1 MVNTSATGGYLTPT
15 VSPAPLEDELL
26 ANFIQEW
33 VVGITGLAGQY
44 VRPRW
49 QAEPPNIPQSSVNWA
64 AVGIVNRESDMY
76 AVEQHLAGGTSQ
88 IKRHEVMNILASF
101 YGPAA
106 DSYAH
111 LLREGMQLAQN
122 REVLT
127 KNNMGLVNSGEATTV
142 PELVKERWLYRVDL
156 PFSIRR
162 QIIRTY
168 SVLNLNSAT
177 IQLNNEQSVT
187 NINVVP

>member
-1 MVNTSATGGYLTPT
+1 MNTSATGGYLTPT
-15 VSPAPLEDELL
+15 VSPAPLEDEALV
-26 ANFIQEW
+26 NFFQEW

-49 QAEPPNIPQSSVNWA
+49 QPEPPNIPGSSINWA
-64 AVGIVNRESDMY
+64 AIGIARREVDTF
-76 AVEQHLAGGTSQ
+76 AVEQHLPAGTSQ
-88 IKRHEVMNILASF
+88 VKRHEVLHFLASF

-111 LLREGMQLAQN
+111 ILREGMQLAQN
-122 REVLT
+122 RERLT
-127 KNNMGLVNSGEATTV
+127 LNSMGLVESGEAVTV

-177 IQLNNEQSVT
+177 VQLNNEQSIT
-187 NINVVP
+187 NLNVAP